1 MTQNRFAAFVLLAL
15 ILALVLRLPHIEGD
29 PPAGDLSRSAS
40 FLADEGIHGYNA
52 LHWAI
57 TGNWYIADGF
67 NPGVNTPVFML
78 FEYALLRT
86 FGVHLKTVRYG
97 AMVCGLLALVL
108 LALLLRRLSRRAA
121 LMGGFLWAMAFPL
134 VIYNRLAF
142 IENVLL
148 VFMLLLALLY
158 VGFLEQPL
166 RLWLIVAGV
175 AVFMAGWLTK
185 PTLIFLLPAFLA
197 GLLYLRPANRR
208 RAIGMALLTAIA
220 VVAALYFFWIRRY
233 ADDWAYYQ
241 SIHMAERMPQSLGEI
256 LLNYARYFGHLK
268 LFEFM
273 PLIYGLALVQ
283 FFWLMP
289 ALLKR
294 EEQRP
299 VVVLLVFWF
308 VFGVG
313 FLGFFAY
320 SPPRYSLLLLPAVIG
335 LAVMALDQWLVG
347 DRPVRLPGWMK
358 TAYVALV
365 SLQIAF
371 GLYRYFAQGQAYPS
385 TVLPG
390 LALLILPLWSRR
402 GGRWRF
408 ALPVLIVLV
417 QLGQAVRYH
426 ASMEFSLRDGMRRVA
441 ELIREH
447 GRGPDSVLAGDSAM
461 LFAFE
466 ARVRSIAV
474 MYREDRLPMLFR
486 RWRADFLLLEDPSEL
501 PRLQRLMP
509 EYLRRLQP
517 LAQFSLMNNYAHGRD
532 AVLYRILPPE
542 QE

>member
-15 ILALVLRLPHIEGD
+15 ILALALRLPHIEGD
-29 PPAGDLSRSAS
+29 PPAGDISRSAS

-57 TGNWYIADGF
+57 TGDWYIADGF

-97 AMVCGLLALVL
+97 AVACGLLSLVL
-108 LALLLRRLSRRAA
+108 LARLLRRLSRRAA

-148 VFMLLLALLY
+148 VFMLLLALLF
-158 VGFLEQPL
+158 VAFLERPQ
-166 RLWLIVAGV
+166 RLWPAVAGV

-185 PTLIFLLPAFLA
+185 PTLIFLLPAFGA
-197 GLLYLRPANRR
+197 TLLYVRPTHHR
-208 RAIGMALLTAIA
+208 RATGLALLTAI
-220 VVAALYFFWIRRY
+220 VLVAALYFFWVRPY

-283 FFWLMP
+283 FLGLAP
-289 ALLKR
+289 AFLKR

-299 VVVLLVFWF
+299 VVVLLVFWL

-335 LAVMALDQWLVG
+335 LAAMALDQWLVG
-347 DRPVRLPGWMK
+347 DRPVRLTGWMK
-358 TAYVALV
+358 AAYIALV
-365 SLQIAF
+365 LLQVAF

-385 TVLPG
+385 TALPA
-390 LALLILPLWSRR
+390 LALLILPLWARQ
-402 GGRWRF
+402 GGLWRY

-417 QLGQAVRYH
+417 QLGQTVRYYV
-426 ASMEFSLRDGMRRVA
+426 SMEFSLRDGMQKVA
-441 ELIREH
+441 KFIHEQ

-474 MYREDRLPMLFR
+474 MYREDRLPVLFR
-486 RWRADFLLLEDPSEL
+486 RWRSDFLLLEDPAEL

-517 LAQFSLMNNYAHGRD
+517 LAQFPLMNNYVHGRD
-532 AVLYRILPPE
+532 AVLYRILPPK
-542 QE
+542 QD

>member
-15 ILALVLRLPHIEGD
+15 ILALALRLPHIEGD
-29 PPAGDLSRSAS
+29 PPAGDISRSAS

-57 TGNWYIADGF
+57 TGDWYIADGF

-97 AMVCGLLALVL
+97 AVACGLLSLVL
-108 LALLLRRLSRRAA
+108 LARLLRRLSRRAA

-148 VFMLLLALLY
+148 VFMLLLALLF
-158 VGFLEQPL
+158 VAFLERPQ
-166 RLWLIVAGV
+166 RLWPAVAGV

-185 PTLIFLLPAFLA
+185 PTLIFLLPAFGA
-197 GLLYLRPANRR
+197 TLLYVRPTHHR
-208 RAIGMALLTAIA
+208 RATGLALLTAI
-220 VVAALYFFWIRRY
+220 VLVAALYFFWVRPY

-283 FFWLMP
+283 FLSGPRLSETRRAASGSGAAGVLACVWRRFSRLFRLFAT
-289 ALLKR
+289 ALFIAAAAGGDR
-294 EEQRP
+294 SRRD
-299 VVVLLVFWF
+299 
-308 VFGVG
+308 GVG
-313 FLGFFAY
+313 PVAGRRSAGSSYRLDESRVYRSGFAASGVWPVPLFCAGTGLSQHGAASARPADPAALG
-320 SPPRYSLLLLPAVIG
+320 SPRRPLAICVAGADRAGAVGADGSVLCQHGIQSARWHAESGEIHSRAGQGAG
-335 LAVMALDQWLVG
+335 LGA
-347 DRPVRLPGWMK
+347 
-358 TAYVALV
+358 
-365 SLQIAF
+365 
-371 GLYRYFAQGQAYPS
+371 
-385 TVLPG
+385 
-390 LALLILPLWSRR
+390 RR
-402 GGRWRF
+402 GQRHIRGAR
-408 ALPVLIVLV
+408 
-417 QLGQAVRYH
+417 AV
-426 ASMEFSLRDGMRRVA
+426 DC
-441 ELIREH
+441 
-447 GRGPDSVLAGDSAM
+447 
-461 LFAFE
+461 
-466 ARVRSIAV
+466 V
-474 MYREDRLPMLFR
+474 MYREDRLPVLFR
-486 RWRADFLLLEDPSEL
+486 RWRSDFLLLEDPAEL

-517 LAQFSLMNNYAHGRD
+517 LAQFPLMNNYVHGRD
-532 AVLYRILPPE
+532 AVLYRILPPK
-542 QE
+542 QD